1 MTNLMIALAALLA
14 SASPVPASVT
24 TDVRIDVG
32 NADWNGYRRLPE
44 PRGLP
49 IPVMVGH
56 VETIL
61 RERQCALGGQSAR
74 HFEIKVPWIVQIQ
87 PDGRVSRIV
96 VADMDCQPL
105 EAYVAN
111 LIVVLAQQGEI
122 RAERDTEA
130 RWYRSDFDF
139 NLAS

>member
-1 MTNLMIALAALLA
+1 VTNLLIALAALLA
-14 SASPVPASVT
+14 SQSPTRATVT
-24 TDVRIDVG
+24 TDVQIDVG

-49 IPVMVGH
+49 IPVMVSY

-61 RERQCALGGQSAR
+61 RERQCEIEGQTAR
-74 HFEIKVPWIVQIQ
+74 HFEIRVPWIVQVQ

-96 VADMDCQPL
+96 VADMDCRPL

-111 LIVVLAQQGEI
+111 LVVALAQQGAL
-122 RAERDTEA
+122 RARPGAEPL
-130 RWYRSDFDF
+130 WYRSDFSF
-139 NLAS
+139 YFVS